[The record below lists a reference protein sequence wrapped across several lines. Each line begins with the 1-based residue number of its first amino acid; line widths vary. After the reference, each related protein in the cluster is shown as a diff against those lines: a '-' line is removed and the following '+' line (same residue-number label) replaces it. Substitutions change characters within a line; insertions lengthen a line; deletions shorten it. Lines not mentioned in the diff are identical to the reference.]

1 MLQSTKMAAIG
12 QLSAGIAHEIRTPLG
27 IIRNNLYYMKKS
39 QDKES
44 ISESI
49 EVIESSVQRSNKIID
64 NLLNFSKLT
73 DNTIEKINLFDL
85 IQNIILLNK
94 KNFTSKQITCLLNCE
109 KDLSVEIYV
118 ESLKHVIINL
128 INNAVDAMI
137 HGGKLIIDISYEN
150 ELIIKITDNGQGIS
164 EESLNQIFDPFF
176 TTKSSGTG
184 LGLYITYNEVLK
196 MQGTIQASSQ
206 ENVGTTFTIKLPL
219 EQEVTS

>member
-1 MLQSTKMAAIG
+1 
-12 QLSAGIAHEIRTPLG
+12 
-27 IIRNNLYYMKKS
+27 
-39 QDKES
+39 
-44 ISESI
+44 
-49 EVIESSVQRSNKIID
+49 
-64 NLLNFSKLT
+64 
-73 DNTIEKINLFDL
+73 
-85 IQNIILLNK
+85 
-94 KNFTSKQITCLLNCE
+94 LLNCE